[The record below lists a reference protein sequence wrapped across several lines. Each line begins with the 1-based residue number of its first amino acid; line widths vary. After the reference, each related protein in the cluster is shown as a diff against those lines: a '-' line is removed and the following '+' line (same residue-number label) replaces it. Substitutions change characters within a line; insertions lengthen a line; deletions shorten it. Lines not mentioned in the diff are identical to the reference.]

1 MLEKPA
7 APDFPK
13 TQELRLALVCY
24 GGVSLAIWM
33 HGVTKEL
40 HKLVLASEAYNA
52 TPDANPFPEGS
63 TERVYWDL
71 LAAREENDKLRT
83 RVVIDVVAG
92 TSAGGINGI
101 VLAKALARGLE
112 QEPVTRVWLEQGDL
126 KQLMRSGWM
135 RKMPG
140 VGGKAAAWLLASM
153 RGLEP
158 PLRGDFLLERVY
170 AALEEMDRGG
180 AGTAVSPDNPVELH
194 VTMTDFRGYDHAV
207 PADAPPSITDRRHRH
222 VLSFRAAQGELEPHR
237 NYRLAF
243 AARATSSFPGAF
255 SPVEIGDLSRVLK
268 RSARDIG
275 DFKDEQWRIY
285 ELSGAT
291 AGATQLVDGGV
302 LDNAPFKLAI
312 RAIQEK
318 PAATEVDR
326 RLVFIQ
332 PDPPVPLGGAD
343 ADDDAGFAE
352 TVWGSMSK
360 LPRHEP
366 MLDDLLELR
375 DFNDRVDRVASIVE
389 AATAAAVP
397 PPDGASAHDGARE
410 EAGFAYT
417 SYIALKLH
425 GVVERF
431 AGIAARLC
439 RFPRESAHAA
449 FVRAVMLEWARAGK
463 LLGTAGA
470 VTPAQIAFLGV
481 FDLDYGERR
490 LRFVIREV
498 SRHYGRNDV
507 PRAELNELKGAL
519 YEHIRELTLA
529 VEDLRGDPEVQPLL
543 DDIFDKD
550 VVHHHITGFP
560 TPAQGVEAF
569 VQEAHPQLENLRQ
582 VVAAKLRA
590 SLATFGDDVATT
602 VARVDKW
609 QAQDAA
615 DDVRRAY
622 EQFPYWDVLLYPIRK
637 ASETAELDRVQVM
650 RLSPYETSMLWQP
663 KTRKQGPAK
672 LEGIKAGHF
681 GAFFSREAR
690 ENDYLW
696 GRLDA
701 AEWIIRSLLDGAAP
715 RALRAFEAI
724 LAEETSRLGKV
735 ADLRADLARQVTS
748 ASGSPG

>member
-1 MLEKPA
+1 MLEQPA
-7 APDFPK
+7 TPTFPE

-40 HKLVLASEAYNA
+40 HKLVRASEGYTAS
-52 TPDANPFPEGS
+52 PDANPFPEHT

-71 LAAREENDKLRT
+71 LDAREHNQNLRT
-83 RVVIDVVAG
+83 RVVVDIVAG

-101 VLAKALARGLE
+101 VLAKALAGGLE
-112 QEPVTRVWLEQGDL
+112 QDPVTRVWLDAGDL
-126 KQLMRSGWM
+126 SQLMRSGWM

-140 VGGKAAAWLLASM
+140 VGGKAAAWVVASM
-153 RGLEP
+153 RGLKP
-158 PLRGDFLLERVY
+158 PLRGELLLRLVY
-170 AALEEMDRGG
+170 EALEEMDRGG
-180 AGTAVSPDNPVELH
+180 AGAPVSPDNPVELH

-222 VLSFRAAQGELEPHR
+222 VLSFRASQGELEQDR

-255 SPVEIGDLSRVLK
+255 APVEIADLSTVLH
-268 RSARDIG
+268 RSAREIG
-275 DFKDEQWRIY
+275 EFQDEQWRIY
-285 ELSGAT
+285 ALSGAA

-332 PDPPVPLGGAD
+332 PDPPLPLGGAD
-343 ADDDAGFAE
+343 PDDDAGFAE

-375 DFNDRVDRVASIVE
+375 DFNDRVDRVAAIVE
-389 AATAAAVP
+389 AATAAAAP
-397 PPDGASAHDGARE
+397 PPDGKTADEAARAD
-410 EAGFAYT
+410 AGFAYT
-417 SYIALKLH
+417 SYVELKLH

-431 AGIAARLC
+431 AAIAARLC

-449 FVRAVMLEWARAGK
+449 FVRAAMLGWARAGK
-463 LLGTAGA
+463 IVGTGAA
-470 VTPAQIAFLGV
+470 VTPPQIAFLSV

-498 SRHYGRNDV
+498 SRHYGRGDV
-507 PRAELNELKGAL
+507 PREQLNELKRAL
-519 YEHIRELTLA
+519 YVHISELTRA
-529 VEDLRGDPEVQPLL
+529 VEGLRDDPEVQPLV
-543 DDIFDKD
+543 DAIFDAD
-550 VVHHHITGFP
+550 VVHHHITGFA
-560 TPAQGVEAF
+560 TPAKGVEAF
-569 VQEAHPQLENLRQ
+569 LEDALPKLEELRKAVAVKLEAALGTFSER
-582 VVAAKLRA
+582 VAA
-590 SLATFGDDVATT
+590 T
-602 VARVDKW
+602 VAQVDRWEAK
-609 QAQDAA
+609 DAA

-622 EQFPYWDVLLYPIRK
+622 DQFPYWDVLLYPIRK

-650 RLSPYETSMLWQP
+650 RLSPYETDMLWQP
-663 KTRKQGPAK
+663 KTRKQGPLK

-701 AEWIIRSLLDGAAP
+701 AEWIIRSLLNGADH

-724 LAEETSRLGKV
+724 LAEEAGRLGKV
-735 ADLRADLARQVTS
+735 ADLREDLERQVR
-748 ASGSPG
+748 SGSGTPG

>member
-1 MLEKPA
+1 MLEQPT
-7 APDFPK
+7 APTFPK

-40 HKLVLASEAYNA
+40 HKLVLASEAYTAN
-52 TPDANPFPEGS
+52 PDANPFGEGS

-71 LAAREENDKLRT
+71 LDAREHHDNLRT
-83 RVVIDVVAG
+83 RVVVDVVAG

-101 VLAKALARGLE
+101 VLAKALARGLQ
-112 QEPVTRVWLEQGDL
+112 QEPVTRVWLESGDL
-126 KQLMRSGWM
+126 RQLMRSGWM

-140 VGGKAAAWLLASM
+140 VGGKAAAWLLASA

-158 PLRGDFLLERVY
+158 PLRGDFLLEQVN
-170 AALEEMDRGG
+170 AALDEMDRGG
-180 AGTAVSPDNPVELH
+180 AGVPVSPDNPVELH

-222 VLSFRAAQGELEPHR
+222 VLSFRAAQGELEPDR

-255 SPVEIGDLSRVLK
+255 APVAIGDLSRVLK
-268 RSARDIG
+268 RSPREIA
-275 DFKDEQWRIY
+275 DFQDQQWRIY
-285 ELSGAT
+285 ELSGAV
-291 AGATQLVDGGV
+291 ADATQLVDGGV

-332 PDPPVPLGGAD
+332 PDPPLPLGGAK
-343 ADDDAGFAE
+343 AGDDVGFAE
-352 TVWGSMSK
+352 TIWGSMSK

-397 PPDGASAHDGARE
+397 PADGVSAHEGARE
-410 EAGFAYT
+410 DAGFAYT

-431 AGIAARLC
+431 AAVAARLS

-449 FVRAVMLEWARAGK
+449 FVRAAMLEWARTGK
-463 LLGTAGA
+463 IVGTVGA
-470 VTPAQIAFLGV
+470 VTPEQVKFLEV

-498 SRHYGRNDV
+498 SRHYGRGEV
-507 PRAELNELKGAL
+507 PREQLNELKGAL

-543 DDIFDKD
+543 DKIFDKD
-550 VVHHHITGFP
+550 VVSRHIAGFP
-560 TPAQGVEAF
+560 TPRQGVEAF
-569 VQEAHPQLENLRQ
+569 VAESHEQLEQLRQ
-582 VVAAKLRA
+582 IVGAKLAA
-590 SLATFGDDVATT
+590 SLADFGERVTAT
-602 VARVDKW
+602 VARVDDWEAPGAKE
-609 QAQDAA
+609 DI
-615 DDVRRAY
+615 RRAY

-650 RLSPYETSMLWQP
+650 RLSPYETSMLSE
-663 KTRKQGPAK
+663 KGPAK

-701 AEWIIRSLLDGAAP
+701 AEWIVRTLLDGAEH
-715 RALRAFEAI
+715 RALSAFEAI
-724 LAEETSRLGKV
+724 LADEASRLGEV
-735 ADLRADLARQVTS
+735 ADLRAELGRQVRS

>member
-7 APDFPK
+7 TPTFSE

-40 HKLVLASEAYNA
+40 HKLVLASEAYTAN
-52 TPDANPFPEGS
+52 PEANPFDEGVPE
-63 TERVYWDL
+63 RMYWDL
-71 LAAREENDKLRT
+71 LKAREDNDNLRT
-83 RVVIDVVAG
+83 RVVIDIVAG

-101 VLAKALARGLE
+101 VLAKALAGGLE
-112 QEPVTRVWLEQGDL
+112 QEPVTRVWLEDGDL

-140 VGGKAAAWLLASM
+140 VGGKAGAWVLASL
-153 RGLEP
+153 RGLKP
-158 PLRGDFLLERVY
+158 PLRGDLLLELVY
-170 AALEEMDRGG
+170 EALGEMDRSG
-180 AGTAVSPDNPVELH
+180 AGAPVSPDNRVELH

-207 PADAPPSITDRRHRH
+207 PADSPPSITDRRHRH
-222 VLSFRAAQGELEPHR
+222 VLSFRDVLGELAPER

-255 SPVEIGDLSRVLK
+255 APVEIGDLDRVLK
-268 RSARDIG
+268 SSAREID

-285 ELSGAT
+285 ELSGAA

-332 PDPPVPLGGAD
+332 PDPPLPLGGAD
-343 ADDDAGFAE
+343 PEDDAGFAE
-352 TVWGSMSK
+352 TVWGSMSR

-389 AATAAAVP
+389 AATAAAAP
-397 PPDGASAHDGARE
+397 PPGGRDANETARE
-410 EAGFAYT
+410 DAGFAYT
-417 SYIALKLH
+417 SYVQLKLH

-449 FVRAVMLEWARAGK
+449 FVRAAMLGWARAGG
-463 LLGTAGA
+463 LLGKPGA
-470 VTPAQIAFLGV
+470 VTPAQIAFLNV

-490 LRFVIREV
+490 LRFAIREV
-498 SRHYGRNDV
+498 SRQYGRGEV
-507 PRAELNELKGAL
+507 PRAELNKLKGAL

-529 VEDLRGDPEVQPLL
+529 AEGLRDDADVQPLL
-543 DDIFDKD
+543 DRIFDAG
-550 VVHHHITGFP
+550 VVHHHIVGFP
-560 TPAQGVEAF
+560 TPAKGVEAF
-569 VQEAHPQLENLRQ
+569 LEENSAQLEELRKL
-582 VVAAKLRA
+582 VAAKLEA
-590 SLATFGDDVATT
+590 ALVDFSDDVAAT
-602 VARVDKW
+602 VGRVDGW
-609 QAQDAA
+609 EATEAA
-615 DDVRRAY
+615 GDVRRAY

-650 RLSPYETSMLWQP
+650 RLSPYETSMLRQP

-672 LEGIKAGHF
+672 LDGVKAGHF
-681 GAFFSREAR
+681 GAFFSRAAR

-701 AEWIIRSLLDGAAP
+701 AEWIVRSLLDGAEH
-715 RALRAFEAI
+715 RALAAFSAI
-724 LAEETSRLGKV
+724 LAEEEARLGEV
-735 ADLRADLARQVTS
+735 AELRADLARQVTS
-748 ASGSPG
+748 A